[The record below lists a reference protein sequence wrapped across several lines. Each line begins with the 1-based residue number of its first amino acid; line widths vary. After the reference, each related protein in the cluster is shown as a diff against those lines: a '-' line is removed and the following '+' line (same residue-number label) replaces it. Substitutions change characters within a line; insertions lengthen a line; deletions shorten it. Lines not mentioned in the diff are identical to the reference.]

1 MIAYLKGTV
10 AAIYE
15 QQIVLEVNDIG
26 YNVQM
31 PQSSLQLIGGV
42 GEELKVYTYLN
53 VREDAMLLFGFLT
66 RDDLELFKQL
76 LQVGGIGPK
85 GGLAL
90 LSAMS
95 ADDLRFAI
103 VSSDEKTIAKAPGI
117 GKKTAQRLIIELKD
131 KISIQDA
138 FEAKLSAD
146 GELPAGVEAAGS
158 AQSETLEALVA
169 LGYSQ
174 AQALKAV
181 RQAAAGLTPPAS
193 DDVEEILKQA
203 LKVINQ

>member
-138 FEAKLSAD
+138 FEAKLSAE

-158 AQSETLEALVA
+158 AQSESLEARVA

>member
-138 FEAKLSAD
+138 FEAKLSAE

-158 AQSETLEALVA
+158 AQSEALEALVA